1 MSAVAADPVAADITE
16 WIAAAPAA
24 VSADLAET
32 VPAVIQ
38 REGLSDVRP
47 PQGANAPL
55 GGSAARAAASLG
67 AMSAR
72 APQDDI
78 PAQQWN
84 GGPVECAGCSYLR
97 LRGLEGRLGCEPG
110 YACMQDV
117 YARRIDRFFRWHPT
131 LGDAELGHPY
141 FEVRAIAARCAT
153 VFRLTALMDDP
164 DETVRLQIALRLPMT
179 QLLKMVNDPHREVRI
194 RVAQRLAP
202 IDLALMRN
210 DADYGVRELVAQR
223 LPLPLLPTMA
233 SDKDR
238 AVRMRVAKRLDMPA
252 LLRMAD
258 DAEPEVR
265 CTVAERLPVALLQRL
280 ASDTDWRVRFEVALR
295 ADSATLKTLLKDPEA
310 DIRQTVAERLQR
322 LENPQSTDHVWG
334 VIHG

>member
-1 MSAVAADPVAADITE
+1 MNTVAADPP
-16 WIAAAPAA
+16 AAA
-24 VSADLAET
+24 
-32 VPAVIQ
+32 AVIHLKGQ
-38 REGLSDVRP
+38 SEAGP
-47 PQGANAPL
+47 PQGANAPS
-55 GGSAARAAASLG
+55 GGSAARAAESVG

-78 PAQQWN
+78 PAQHWQ
-84 GGPVECAGCSYLR
+84 GGPVDCAGCSYLA
-97 LRGLEGRLGCEPG
+97 LRSLEGRSGCEPG
-110 YACMQDV
+110 YACMQDI
-117 YARRIDRFFRWHPT
+117 YARRIDRFFRWHPS

-141 FEVRAIAARCAT
+141 FEVRAIAARCAS

-194 RVAQRLAP
+194 RVAQRLSP

-210 DADYGVRELVAQR
+210 DTDYGVRELVAQR

-233 SDKDR
+233 TDKDR
-238 AVRMRVAKRLDMPA
+238 AVRMRVAKRLEMPA

-265 CTVAERLPVALLQRL
+265 CLVAERLPTGLLMRL
-280 ASDTDWRVRFEVALR
+280 GKDADWRVRFEVAQR
-295 ADSATLKTLLKDPEA
+295 ADAATLKTMQHDAEA
-310 DIRQTVAERLQR
+310 DIRQVVQERLDT
-322 LENPQSTDHVWG
+322 LESTDNALG
-334 VIHG
+334 EIHG

>member
-1 MSAVAADPVAADITE
+1 MNAVA
-16 WIAAAPAA
+16 
-24 VSADLAET
+24 
-32 VPAVIQ
+32 VIH
-38 REGLSDVRP
+38 REG
-47 PQGANAPL
+47 Q
-55 GGSAARAAASLG
+55 
-67 AMSAR
+67 SAR

-78 PAQQWN
+78 PAQHWQ
-84 GGPVECAGCSYLR
+84 GGPVDCTGCSYLPM
-97 LRGLEGRLGCEPG
+97 RGLEGRLGCEPG

-131 LGDAELGHPY
+131 LGDEQLAHPY
-141 FEVRAIAARCAT
+141 FEVRAIAARHAS

-223 LPLPLLPTMA
+223 LPLPLLAVMA
-233 SDKDR
+233 SDADR
-238 AVRMRVAKRLDMPA
+238 AVRMRVAKRLEMPA

-265 CTVAERLPVALLQRL
+265 CIVAEHLPTGLLQRL
-280 ASDTDWRVRFEVALR
+280 SQ
-295 ADSATLKTLLKDPEA
+295 DPERTA
-310 DIRQTVAERLQR
+310 DLCKGQR
-322 LENPQSTDHVWG
+322 GAMYPGSSPRMTKPGSIQN
-334 VIHG
+334 